1 MLTHEDSRN
10 LFRPPAETLKVNVL
24 RCAIEHM
31 VARILLGH
39 IHSIEAGRVELRSVD
54 RDLSE
59 TMIVLADV
67 KMLRL
72 LREERGWQW
81 SIDAIVKRLPGLL
94 RKEPSRIAPTRDEER
109 TEKRVVTEDLIVLRD
124 KAIVLRDKANHLL
137 RAIVIRI
144 LKPLARDGL
153 HQSNMIEARHVGKTQ
168 AIELRVRA
176 AAATKT
182 KPK

>member
-1 MLTHEDSRN
+1 MESL
-10 LFRPPAETLKVNVL
+10 
-24 RCAIEHM
+24 
-31 VARILLGH
+31 VAAILLGLEH
-39 IHSIEAGRVELRSVD
+39 IIDTGRVELRSVD

-81 SIDAIVKRLPGLL
+81 SIDAIVKRLPELL
-94 RKEPSRIAPTRDEER
+94 RKEPSRIAATRDEKR
-109 TEKRVVTEDLIVLRD
+109 TEERVVTEDLIVLRD

-144 LKPLARDGL
+144 LKPLARDRL
-153 HQSNMIEARHVGKTQ
+153 HQSNMIEARHVGRTR
-168 AIELRVRA
+168 AIEQGVNA
-176 AAATKT
+176 AAAAKT
-182 KPK
+182 EPK